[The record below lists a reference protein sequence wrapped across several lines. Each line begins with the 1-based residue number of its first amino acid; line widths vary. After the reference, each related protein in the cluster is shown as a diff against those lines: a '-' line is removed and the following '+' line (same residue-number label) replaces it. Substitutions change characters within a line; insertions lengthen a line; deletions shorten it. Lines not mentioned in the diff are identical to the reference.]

1 MARRRRYWDEQNLTA
16 LRAFPLLLDASKAIG
31 GAGVNETR
39 MALINCRDALE
50 KHVRYHL
57 RSKRR

>member
-1 MARRRRYWDEQNLTA
+1 MARRRRSWDEQNLTA
-16 LRAFPLLLDASKAIG
+16 LRALTLLLDASKAVG
-31 GAGVNETR
+31 GGGISETR